1 MRGRSFDRKILVFKT
16 HRAAAHRAVYEVKV
30 ALVVFKTDNRV
41 CNRVMLET
49 DNRVCNDEM
58 FLLLCSHASS
68 FLERAMGHVKIL
80 F

>member
-30 ALVVFKTDNRV
+30 ALAVFLNNV
-41 CNRVMLET
+41 CNQVMLET